1 MTLEK
6 VILEMTLNSAVD
18 YMDFLIPP
26 PFFEVPNLVGF
37 STFTRLCN
45 YYHYLAPEHSIIPKR
60 NCSPNSSHLPLS
72 LLPAPTNH

>member
-18 YMDFLIPP
+18 DMDFLIPP
-26 PFFEVPNLVGF
+26 PFFFEVHSLVVF

-45 YYHYLAPEHSIIPKR
+45 YYYYLAPEHSYHSQKKLQPQ
-60 NCSPNSSHLPLS
+60 
-72 LLPAPTNH
+72 